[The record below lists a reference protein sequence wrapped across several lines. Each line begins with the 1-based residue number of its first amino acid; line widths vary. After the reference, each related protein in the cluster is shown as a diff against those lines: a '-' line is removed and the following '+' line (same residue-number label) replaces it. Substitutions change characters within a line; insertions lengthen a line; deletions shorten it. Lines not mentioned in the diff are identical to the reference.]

1 MLKSLLACFAIVT
14 FVGCARAPRNPHTQS
29 AAWTRNVKPAKTLT
43 AVALAVD
50 RQVKNAIDAGEGD
63 PFVRYLRQKLA
74 ADADNSAVRYELAA
88 QYEKQG
94 APELAIEHYRIAV
107 ARQPASAFAV
117 RKLAVALNASGEA
130 LEAISL
136 QVRYCDA
143 HPDASAGLLEAIAM
157 AQDEFGALG
166 EGEIYH
172 RRAIAADAADDTLRN
187 NLGFNFLQQKKY
199 EDAAHEFKAALQL
212 NPKSETARNNL
223 GFALAR
229 IDRKEALLHWSALSG
244 PAAAHNNLA
253 AVLIEDGKLAEA
265 RREIQQALDY
275 DRHSSAAIQNLQI
288 LSELDGAPASF
299 KLQSIDK
306 KSERRSWAKALTQFF
321 RGGKAS
327 TAAATGSD
335 MASQSVKI
343 DIVEGYK

>member
-1 MLKSLLACFAIVT
+1 MLKALLACIALV
-14 FVGCARAPRNPHTQS
+14 VLASCASVPRNRHNQS
-29 AAWTRNVKPAKTLT
+29 AAWTRRVKPAKAPT
-43 AVALAVD
+43 ATALAMD

-74 ADADNSAVRYELAA
+74 ADADNSVVRYELAA

-94 APELAIEHYRIAV
+94 APELAIEHYRIAL
-107 ARQPASAFAV
+107 ARRPASEFAI
-117 RKLAVALNASGEA
+117 RKLAVALTASGQTV
-130 LEAISL
+130 EAIAL
-136 QVRYCDA
+136 QVSYSDA
-143 HPDASAGLLEAIAM
+143 HPDATAEFLEAIAM

-166 EGEIYH
+166 DGEIYH
-172 RRAIAADAADDTLRN
+172 RRAIAADATDDTLRN

-253 AVLIEDGKLAEA
+253 AVFIEDGKLPEA
-265 RREIQQALDY
+265 RQEIQQALDY
-275 DRHSSAAIQNLQI
+275 DRHNSEAIQNLQI

-299 KLQSIDK
+299 TLNSIDK

-321 RGGKAS
+321 RGNKAS

-335 MASQSVKI
+335 MASQSAK
-343 DIVEGYK
+343 

>member
-1 MLKSLLACFAIVT
+1 
-14 FVGCARAPRNPHTQS
+14 
-29 AAWTRNVKPAKTLT
+29 
-43 AVALAVD
+43 
-50 RQVKNAIDAGEGD
+50 
-63 PFVRYLRQKLA
+63 
-74 ADADNSAVRYELAA
+74 
-88 QYEKQG
+88 
-94 APELAIEHYRIAV
+94 
-107 ARQPASAFAV
+107 
-117 RKLAVALNASGEA
+117 
-130 LEAISL
+130 
-136 QVRYCDA
+136 
-143 HPDASAGLLEAIAM
+143 LLEAIAM